1 MVYLKQI
8 QLLTL
13 TAGLVVMTLS
23 GCNSGK
29 NSTADVPT
37 LTESS
42 GKQSNVTTIETNPAF
57 GRYRETPTRY
67 FDLIHMDLSIKPD
80 WDKSEADGQA
90 LLILK
95 PWFAPMDELILD
107 AKGMQI
113 GEVRI
118 LTAADTSRNIKI
130 SYDQYKMRIPLD
142 RKYTS
147 RDTLKV
153 RIRYRSRP
161 NQLHLNC
168 PAHDPGSKGLFFIK
182 PGKYSPQKPRQLW
195 TQGEPED
202 ASVWFPTIENTGER
216 FTHRIAITVPDEMVT
231 LSNGMLTSSRKDE
244 NGLRTDI
251 WEMNMPH
258 AAYLVMLAAGEFAVI
273 QDQWE
278 GIPVHYYVEKAYAEH
293 ARKIFPHTVEMLGFF
308 SERLGV
314 KYPWPKYHQ
323 IVVRD
328 YTSGAMEN
336 TSAVVFGEFIQKV
349 PSELENQ
356 FYESIVAHEMMHHW
370 FGDLVTCESWVH
382 LALNES
388 FANYS
393 EYLWVE
399 YKYGKEAA
407 EAYRFKE
414 AEGYFDEASR
424 EGDFKREALI
434 RYDYFSK
441 EDMFDAHSYNKGGL
455 ILHALRQEIG
465 DSAFFLC
472 LKHYL
477 TQNAYKS
484 TEVHHLRLAFE
495 EITGRDLTIF
505 FNQWFLSKGHP
516 EIRVS
521 MQSLPESGTTM
532 VILKQTQPAELVPVY
547 RLDVPLTLYGDFEK
561 VTINWQTRH
570 RVDTFFVQTN
580 WEPRLI
586 VADPERILPVEW
598 NHGWNVD
605 DMYRLMNMNPQ
616 PGIFLQLEILKKLND
631 FPRNQRTIEIA
642 RKYLNSSNEQI
653 RIAAL
658 ELLGSAQK
666 GNALTE
672 VLKQSLKDPKPLVV
686 ETAIKLADKLPES
699 DARELL
705 NGELL
710 NRSAGIKAAVI
721 RTLAGFGRESAMA
734 MIEKYKTDTLPSVVS
749 EMAGLYAKYP
759 LPEAEEWFLKM
770 YDYQGDNS
778 HEVMFIIHFGRWMQ
792 AMGPETIERN
802 LGFFEEILRED
813 PMYYARYGAY
823 IALSELLDMPA
834 VQKNKFLQ
842 QKISIILT
850 TYLRRERNLD
860 MLRFLGIEPE
870 PEP

>member
-1 MVYLKQI
+1 MVSVQR
-8 QLLTL
+8 
-13 TAGLVVMTLS
+13 AS
-23 GCNSGK
+23 RNPGK
-29 NSTADVPT
+29 YAIFARIRNNHGD
-37 LTESS
+37 
-42 GKQSNVTTIETNPAF
+42 IETNPTC
-57 GRYRETPTRY
+57 RT
-67 FDLIHMDLSIKPD
+67 
-80 WDKSEADGQA
+80 
-90 LLILK
+90 
-95 PWFAPMDELILD
+95 
-107 AKGMQI
+107 
-113 GEVRI
+113 
-118 LTAADTSRNIKI
+118 
-130 SYDQYKMRIPLD
+130 
-142 RKYTS
+142 
-147 RDTLKV
+147 
-153 RIRYRSRP
+153 
-161 NQLHLNC
+161 
-168 PAHDPGSKGLFFIK
+168 GSG
-182 PGKYSPQKPRQLW
+182 
-195 TQGEPED
+195 
-202 ASVWFPTIENTGER
+202 
-216 FTHRIAITVPDEMVT
+216 
-231 LSNGMLTSSRKDE
+231 
-244 NGLRTDI
+244 
-251 WEMNMPH
+251 
-258 AAYLVMLAAGEFAVI
+258 
-273 QDQWE
+273 
-278 GIPVHYYVEKAYAEH
+278 
-293 ARKIFPHTVEMLGFF
+293 
-308 SERLGV
+308 
-314 KYPWPKYHQ
+314 
-323 IVVRD
+323 
-328 YTSGAMEN
+328 
-336 TSAVVFGEFIQKV
+336 
-349 PSELENQ
+349 
-356 FYESIVAHEMMHHW
+356 
-370 FGDLVTCESWVH
+370 
-382 LALNES
+382 
-388 FANYS
+388 
-393 EYLWVE
+393 
-399 YKYGKEAA
+399 
-407 EAYRFKE
+407 
-414 AEGYFDEASR
+414 
-424 EGDFKREALI
+424 
-434 RYDYFSK
+434 
-441 EDMFDAHSYNKGGL
+441 
-455 ILHALRQEIG
+455 
-465 DSAFFLC
+465 
-472 LKHYL
+472 
-477 TQNAYKS
+477 
-484 TEVHHLRLAFE
+484 
-495 EITGRDLTIF
+495 
-505 FNQWFLSKGHP
+505 
-516 EIRVS
+516 
-521 MQSLPESGTTM
+521 
-532 VILKQTQPAELVPVY
+532 Y